1 MPCAEDLAPPTSLTR
16 PARDTLSQETAPS
29 FRIQGTWE
37 KRPARDRG
45 GPLSHL
51 GPRLLDSDQAGLED
65 SGADRRVTSARS
77 CPNFRGLVLPAQPL
91 PSRGRRVTAPP
102 KPPRKLAA
110 NTRCT
115 PTPRKTTRRRAAPLR
130 PFSRSMG
137 PKPLPARTTPLPCR
151 HPRECGRRPGTP
163 TRRLLRRQTRHQG
176 VGPFWRADLGHF
188 SKAPKVSYDYDPT
201 GPRWRLGEYH
211 PSGSEDDVLGILEMA
226 EPRRSSPQ
234 RVSLQAGPPTATGL
248 VRR

>member
-102 KPPRKLAA
+102 KPPRKLPQVPPGAA
-110 NTRCT
+110 APGIPAAADAPPHESPGAPSRGEHTLYADAAQDDTPASSSSASLQQIDGAETTSGKNNTASLSPSPGVWT
-115 PTPRKTTRRRAAPLR
+115 TTRDPNS
-130 PFSRSMG
+130 P
-137 PKPLPARTTPLPCR
+137 TTPAPDQTPGGGSILAS
-151 HPRECGRRPGTP
+151 RPGS
-163 TRRLLRRQTRHQG
+163 LLES
-176 VGPFWRADLGHF
+176 A
-188 SKAPKVSYDYDPT
+188 
-201 GPRWRLGEYH
+201 
-211 PSGSEDDVLGILEMA
+211 
-226 EPRRSSPQ
+226 
-234 RVSLQAGPPTATGL
+234 
-248 VRR
+248 